1 MTDDISLHD
10 RKVIYRA
17 RRGLKEIDMFFDPYV
32 RLHYLQA
39 DGAEKATFARLIEAE
54 DPDLL
59 DWFMNVST
67 PEDVELV
74 ALIQR
79 LKQLH
84 HPSHR

>member
-1 MTDDISLHD
+1 MTDDISVHD

-39 DGAEKATFARLIEAE
+39 DHAEKAAFARLIEAE

-67 PEDVELV
+67 PADVELV

-84 HPSHR
+84 HPSQR

>member
-1 MTDDISLHD
+1 MTDEISLHD

-39 DGAEKATFARLIEAE
+39 DSAEKAAFSRLIEAE

-67 PEDVELV
+67 PADVELV

-84 HPSHR
+84 HPSQR

>member
-1 MTDDISLHD
+1 MTDDISVHD

-39 DGAEKATFARLIEAE
+39 DHAEKAAFARLIEAE

-84 HPSHR
+84 HPSQR

>member
-1 MTDDISLHD
+1 MSDEISLEE
-10 RKVIYRA
+10 RKVGYRE
-17 RRGLKEIDMFFDPYV
+17 RSGLKEIDVYFDPYV
-32 RLHYLQA
+32 KNYYLTA
-39 DGAEKATFARLIEAE
+39 DADEKALFAELVDQE

-67 PEDVELV
+67 PADVELV

-84 HPSHR
+84 HPSQR

>member
-1 MTDDISLHD
+1 MSEIEISLHD

-32 RLHYLQA
+32 RSHYLQA
-39 DGAEKATFARLIEAE
+39 DAAEKAAFARLIEAE

-59 DWFMNVST
+59 DWFMNVT
-67 PEDVELV
+67 QPDDAELV

-79 LKQLH
+79 LKKLH
-84 HPSHR
+84 YPQ

>member
-1 MTDDISLHD
+1 MIDNISLHD

-32 RLHYLQA
+32 RSHYLQA
-39 DGAEKATFARLIEAE
+39 DAAEKAAFARLIEAE

-59 DWFMNVST
+59 DWFMNVSV
-67 PEDVELV
+67 PDDAEFVV
-74 ALIQR
+74 LIKR

-84 HPSHR
+84 YPE

>member
-1 MTDDISLHD
+1 MTDSISLHD

-32 RLHYLQA
+32 RRHYLQA
-39 DGAEKATFARLIEAE
+39 DAAEKAAFSRLIEAE

-59 DWFMNVST
+59 DWFMNVSV
-67 PEDVELV
+67 PEDAEFV

-84 HPSHR
+84 YPQ

>member
-1 MTDDISLHD
+1 MTNDISLHD

-39 DGAEKATFARLIEAE
+39 DHAEKAAFARLIEAE

-67 PEDVELV
+67 PADVELV

-84 HPSHR
+84 HPSQR

>member
-1 MTDDISLHD
+1 MTDDISVHD

-39 DGAEKATFARLIEAE
+39 DHAEKAAFARLIEAE

-67 PEDVELV
+67 PEDAELGR
-74 ALIQR
+74 LIQR

-84 HPSHR
+84 YPK

>member
-1 MTDDISLHD
+1 MTDDISVHD

-39 DGAEKATFARLIEAE
+39 DSAEKAAFACLIEAE

-84 HPSHR
+84 HPSQR

>member
-1 MTDDISLHD
+1 MTNDISLHD

-17 RRGLKEIDMFFDPYV
+17 RRGLKEIYMFFDPYV

-39 DGAEKATFARLIEAE
+39 DSAEKAAFARLIEAE

-67 PEDVELV
+67 PADVELV

-84 HPSHR
+84 HPSQR

>member
-1 MTDDISLHD
+1 MTDNISVHD

-32 RLHYLQA
+32 RSHYLQA
-39 DGAEKATFARLIEAE
+39 DAAEKAAFARLIEAE

-59 DWFMNVST
+59 DWFMNIST
-67 PEDVELV
+67 PEDAEIV

-84 HPSHR
+84 HPQ

>member
-1 MTDDISLHD
+1 MSEIEISLHD

-32 RLHYLQA
+32 RSHYLQA
-39 DGAEKATFARLIEAE
+39 DAAEKAAFARLIEAE

-59 DWFMNVST
+59 DWFMNVSEPND
-67 PEDVELV
+67 PELL

-84 HPSHR
+84 YPQ

>member
-1 MTDDISLHD
+1 MTNDISLHD

-39 DGAEKATFARLIEAE
+39 DSAEKAAFARLIEAE

-67 PEDVELV
+67 PADVELV

-84 HPSHR
+84 HPSQR